1 MLAGPCEKKAFSGT
15 ESHSDSIGFCSCRR
29 SVRAAP
35 CKPAV
40 RVTMDSPES
49 GKGGN
54 GDRSFS
60 SDTLSQV
67 SRVSQVSQ
75 DSLDYNP
82 ELSSSVVDQTLS
94 DSVFARSE
102 DDDFDSLEPEQAGVK
117 DGSHGDPPPR
127 PFQGDGGEESDGR
140 QRPWLLNDRFVVPR
154 AESGLKNCADYAG
167 SSATGRQHLGPVR
180 GAWSSINN
188 NNSDRLLQSP
198 FGSNNNNSDRL
209 LQSPFGSI
217 NSNSDR
223 LLQSPFG
230 QQNSSAL
237 QSLSL
242 ECVSACGRNC
252 GSGSPAQPT
261 LCPAD
266 GSRSHCVGSALT
278 QRVCGPRGWGTSDW
292 SEPVLRRPRLEDE
305 YLADDELDSSGY
317 TGRGGS
323 APCGPGF
330 HGPCETGDG
339 QERGLHEGGGES
351 FVLSDRGVG
360 VTLSSAVV
368 SGPAGGGD
376 HGPSAAGSSH
386 SAAHTRGARVPQTFS
401 SGERL
406 QEPRLH
412 RSVNDHR
419 FHHHHLAGDRPW
431 QGAKSLDSSHSS
443 QRAAQPPHQGD
454 PTGHDGCGA
463 TPHPGRSK
471 LAPARWDARGLFSS
485 RPLVPGFESPS
496 SVSGRS
502 SVDTA
507 EEVAAE
513 LPPLAAGSGVVV
525 EGSGVV
531 VEGSGHVELGAGF
544 ACGDPP
550 TSSVGVADSEGLS
563 SGSARRMCRGRRWQA
578 GDGDAVHANGDR
590 PGSAGDRPGS
600 AGDRPGSAGDRPGSA
615 GDRPGSAGDRPGS
628 AGDRPGSAG
637 DRPGSAG
644 DRPGSAG
651 DRPGSAGDRPG
662 SAGDRP
668 GSAGD
673 RPGSAGD
680 RPGSAGD
687 RPGSAGDRPGSA
699 GDRPGSAGDRPGSA
713 GDRPGCAGGVCRD
726 HRWDAVDVDV
736 DAVHT
741 VGIPGRVDA
750 VHTVGIP
757 GHVDAVHTVGIPGH
771 VDAGAVHA
779 VDMPGFVGAVGGGR
793 VPDAV
798 DVDAGRAVDAG
809 GSGGVPGEAVGTEDS
824 DTGTTSEC
832 GGLCSPGA
840 YDPQL
845 VSASP

>member
-15 ESHSDSIGFCSCRR
+15 QSHSDSIGFCSCRR

-82 ELSSSVVDQTLS
+82 ELCSSVVDQTLS

-102 DDDFDSLEPEQAGVK
+102 DDDFDSLEPEQA
-117 DGSHGDPPPR
+117 R
-127 PFQGDGGEESDGR
+127 FQGDGGEESDDR
-140 QRPWLLNDRFVVPR
+140 QRPWLLNDRSVVPR
-154 AESGLKNCADYAG
+154 AESGLRNCAGYAG

-180 GAWSSINN
+180 GAWTSINN

-198 FGSNNNNSDRL
+198 FGSITN
-209 LQSPFGSI
+209 
-217 NSNSDR
+217 NSDR

-242 ECVSACGRNC
+242 ECVSACGGNC

-266 GSRSHCVGSALT
+266 GSRSHSAGSALT
-278 QRVCGPRGWGTSDW
+278 RSVCGPRGWGTSDW
-292 SEPVLRRPRLEDE
+292 SEPGLWRPRLEDE

-317 TGRGGS
+317 AGRGGS

-330 HGPCETGDG
+330 HGSGFQEPCETGDG

-360 VTLSSAVV
+360 GTLSSAVV
-368 SGPAGGGD
+368 SGPTSGGD
-376 HGPSAAGSSH
+376 HGPSATGCSH

-412 RSVNDHR
+412 RSVNDQR

-431 QGAKSLDSSHSS
+431 HGAKSPGPSHSS

-454 PTGHDGCGA
+454 PTGHAGCGA
-463 TPHPGRSK
+463 TPHPDRSK
-471 LAPARWDARGLFSS
+471 LAPAPWDARGLFSS

-496 SVSGRS
+496 SVPGFESPSSVSGRS

-507 EEVAAE
+507 EEVTAE
-513 LPPLAAGSGVVV
+513 LPPLAA
-525 EGSGVV
+525 GSGVV

-544 ACGDPP
+544 ACGGPP
-550 TSSVGVADSEGLS
+550 ASSLGVDGTEGLA
-563 SGSARRMCRGRRWQA
+563 SGSARRMCPGRPLQA
-578 GDGDAVHANGDR
+578 VDGDAVHGYGDRPGSAGDRPGSAGNRLGFVGNR

-600 AGDRPGSAGDRPGSA
+600 AGDRPGSAG
-615 GDRPGSAGDRPGS
+615 
-628 AGDRPGSAG
+628 
-637 DRPGSAG
+637 
-644 DRPGSAG
+644 
-651 DRPGSAGDRPG
+651 
-662 SAGDRP
+662 
-668 GSAGD
+668 
-673 RPGSAGD
+673 
-680 RPGSAGD
+680 
-687 RPGSAGDRPGSA
+687 
-699 GDRPGSAGDRPGSA
+699 
-713 GDRPGCAGGVCRD
+713 GVCHD
-726 HRWDAVDVDV
+726 HRWDAVDVD
-736 DAVHT
+736 AVHT
-741 VGIPGRVDA
+741 VGM
-750 VHTVGIP
+750 P
-757 GHVDAVHTVGIPGH
+757 GHVDAVHTVGMPGHVDAVHTVGMPGHVDAVHTVGMPGHVDAVHTVGMPGHVDAVCTVVMPGH
-771 VDAGAVHA
+771 VDAGALHA
-779 VDMPGFVGAVGGGR
+779 VDMPGSVGAVGGGR

-798 DVDAGRAVDAG
+798 DVGAGRAVDAG
-809 GSGGVPGEAVGTEDS
+809 GSDGVPGVADGTEDS

-832 GGLCSPGA
+832 SGLCSPGA

>member
-1 MLAGPCEKKAFSGT
+1 MLAGLCEKRAFSGT
-15 ESHSDSIGFCSCRR
+15 HSHSDSIGFCFCRR

-35 CKPAV
+35 SKPAV

-75 DSLDYNP
+75 DSLEYNP

-127 PFQGDGGEESDGR
+127 RFQGDGGEESDGR
-140 QRPWLLNDRFVVPR
+140 QRPWLLNDRSVVPR
-154 AESGLKNCADYAG
+154 TGSGLRNCADYAG

-180 GAWSSINN
+180 GAWTSVN

-198 FGSNNNNSDRL
+198 FGSNNNSDRL
-209 LQSPFGSI
+209 LQSPFDS
-217 NSNSDR
+217 NNSDR

-252 GSGSPAQPT
+252 GSGSPAQPS

-266 GSRSHCVGSALT
+266 GSRSHCAGSALT
-278 QRVCGPRGWGTSDW
+278 RRVCGPRGWGTSDW
-292 SEPVLRRPRLEDE
+292 SKPGLWRPRVEDE

-317 TGRGGS
+317 AGRGGS
-323 APCGPGF
+323 ALCGPEFHGPGF

-339 QERGLHEGGGES
+339 QERGLHEVGGGT

-368 SGPAGGGD
+368 SGPTSGGD
-376 HGPSAAGSSH
+376 HGPSATGCGH

-419 FHHHHLAGDRPW
+419 FHHHHHHHLAGDRPW
-431 QGAKSLDSSHSS
+431 HGAKSPDPSHSS

-496 SVSGRS
+496 SVPGFESPSSVSGRS

-513 LPPLAAGSGVVV
+513 LPPLAAGSGIVV

-531 VEGSGHVELGAGF
+531 VELGAGF
-544 ACGDPP
+544 ACGGPP
-550 TSSVGVADSEGLS
+550 ANNVGVADSEGLS
-563 SGSARRMCRGRRWQA
+563 SGSARRVCRGRPLQA
-578 GDGDAVHANGDR
+578 GDGDAVHANNDR

-600 AGDRPGSAGDRPGSA
+600 TGNRPGSAGDRPGSTGNRPGYA
-615 GDRPGSAGDRPGS
+615 GDRLGFVGNGPGSAGDRPGY
-628 AGDRPGSAG
+628 AGDRPGYAG
-637 DRPGSAG
+637 DRPGC
-644 DRPGSAG
+644 
-651 DRPGSAGDRPG
+651 
-662 SAGDRP
+662 
-668 GSAGD
+668 
-673 RPGSAGD
+673 
-680 RPGSAGD
+680 
-687 RPGSAGDRPGSA
+687 
-699 GDRPGSAGDRPGSA
+699 A

-726 HRWDAVDVDV
+726 HRWDAVDVD
-736 DAVHT
+736 AVHT
-741 VGIPGRVDA
+741 VGLPGQVDAGAVDVDGVHSVGLPGQVDAGAVDVDA
-750 VHTVGIP
+750 VHSVGLP
-757 GHVDAVHTVGIPGH
+757 GQ

-779 VDMPGFVGAVGGGR
+779 VDMPGSVGAVVGGR

-809 GSGGVPGEAVGTEDS
+809 GTDGVPGEAVGAEDS
-824 DTGTTSEC
+824 GTGTTSEC
-832 GGLCSPGA
+832 SGLCSPGA